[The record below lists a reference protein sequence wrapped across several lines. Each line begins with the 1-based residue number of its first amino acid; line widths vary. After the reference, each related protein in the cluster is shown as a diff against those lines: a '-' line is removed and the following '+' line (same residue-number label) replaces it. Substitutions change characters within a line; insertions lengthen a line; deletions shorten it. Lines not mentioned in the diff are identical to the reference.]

1 MYPASF
7 MPFLAMASAAPRTS
21 AAVTLQAKWFQL
33 FHPMGG
39 VDASEDCA
47 RAEIFMESTT
57 NKAATIRT
65 HIATFPRKM
74 RFLLARWLVNI
85 DGFSLLGGE
94 LINCCRVI
102 VLAGAP
108 HDRRKGLLVR
118 RVGKVLG
125 LETKRRALCVGN
137 SALAVRRSV
146 QKIFLVK
153 LDARFPGP

>member
-7 MPFLAMASAAPRTS
+7 MPFLAMASAPPRTS

-94 LINCCRVI
+94 LINFLRLI
-102 VLAGAP
+102 MLTGTQ
-108 HDRRKGLLVR
+108 HHRRKLWPIRRVRKVPGSDAKARGLL
-118 RVGKVLG
+118 
-125 LETKRRALCVGN
+125 
-137 SALAVRRSV
+137 
-146 QKIFLVK
+146 
-153 LDARFPGP
+153 